1 MPPPRPPTPFAGVS
15 DLSIELP
22 PEWQMVDGV
31 IRQVK
36 LAIRAPGMQKIAKAV
51 AVLSSVLETL
61 NKLFSHYTQKGDGGG
76 APTSIVTDTE
86 RGGEPDEYLSTDVGD
101 APTGNDG

>member
-1 MPPPRPPTPFAGVS
+1 MGPPGGPPPGPQGPPGGMPPPPPPPAPIPGAMPPPRPPTPFAGVS

-76 APTSIVTDTE
+76 A
-86 RGGEPDEYLSTDVGD
+86 
-101 APTGNDG
+101 